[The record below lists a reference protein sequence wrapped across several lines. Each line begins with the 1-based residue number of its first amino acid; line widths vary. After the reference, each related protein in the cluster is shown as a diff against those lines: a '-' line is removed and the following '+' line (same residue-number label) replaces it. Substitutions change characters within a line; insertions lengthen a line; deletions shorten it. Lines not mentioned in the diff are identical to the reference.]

1 MAGTTEKAA
10 LIAEIAATRVRLAQ
24 ATEGLRAA
32 ADLPTRARRNFQRNR
47 GKWFIAAVLTGL
59 ALSQLRKR
67 KEVVYVERS
76 TGDILGSAGKAGLL
90 WGGLKL
96 LTGLAKPALTELAK
110 ARAVGLVARLIA
122 LRTSRTPEQGRHM

>member
-1 MAGTTEKAA
+1 MAGTAEKAA
-10 LIAEIAATRVRLAQ
+10 LIAEIATTRVRLAQ
-24 ATEGLRAA
+24 ATDQLRAA
-32 ADLPTRARRNFQRNR
+32 TDFPMRARRNFQRNR

-67 KEVVYVERS
+67 KEIVYVERS
-76 TGDILGSAGKAGLL
+76 TGDILGSAGKAGML

-96 LTGLAKPALTELAK
+96 LGGLAKPALTELAK

-122 LRTSRTPEQGRHM
+122 LRTGRTPEQGRHM